1 MTLDQILQQCARNTY
16 NQKVMVRSGSG
27 YTGKG
32 LEYAERFVDFINEIM
47 QKIAR
52 ERWAPTTTQVVT
64 LDAVGEFD
72 SSVLANPLIRIRAVT
87 YDHYERPFDISPT
100 GYVQV
105 WTGLR
110 DVDVEVMYDYM
121 PPRVTMADLDTA
133 LPFPEAIV
141 PPGVIYNYAT
151 FMFLYQEGTD
161 YDTTRATPFL
171 NAFNDAFMQILPTAF
186 QRRIK

>member
-52 ERWAPTTTQVVT
+52 ERWAPTTAQDVL
-64 LDAVGEFD
+64 LDENGEFNT
-72 SSVLANPLIRIRAVT
+72 SVLTNTLVRIKSITFDR
-87 YDHYERPFDISPT
+87 YEYSFDLDSL
-100 GYVQV
+100 GDVQV
-105 WTGLR
+105 HGGLR
-110 DVDVEVMYDYM
+110 DVTVEVMYDYM